1 MKINVIGTS
10 GSGKST
16 VARAIAQRLALPYIE
31 MDALFW
37 QKDWGESSDQQLF
50 ARLEQALQQPGWV
63 LDGNYNRS
71 QSIKWRDVDTII
83 WVDYSFTRTLYQAIK
98 RAITRCWHQQELW
111 PGTNCRESF
120 RKSFLSRDS
129 IILWTLKTWR
139 LNRRRYQALLCD
151 SRFQHLHFVRLTSPQ
166 HSRQFI
172 AGLTPAA

>member
-16 VARAIAQRLALPYIE
+16 VARAVARQLSLPCIE

-37 QKDWGESSDQQLF
+37 QKNWGESSDEQLF

-71 QSIKWRDVDTII
+71 QAIKWREVQMII
-83 WVDYSFTRTLYQAIK
+83 WVDYSFSRTLYQAIK
-98 RAITRCWHQQELW
+98 RAISRSWHQHELW
-111 PGTNCRESF
+111 PETNCRESF
-120 RKSFLSRDS
+120 RKSFFSRDS

-139 LNRRRYQALLCD
+139 LNRRRYQALLSD
-151 SRFQHLHFVRLTSPQ
+151 SRYQHIRFVRLTSPR
-166 HSRQFI
+166 HSQQFI
-172 AGLTPAA
+172 AGLKP